1 MSNLLTAAEAFA
13 ALQKGKTVL
22 CRPAGDMLDFAD
34 LDQFPASVFG
44 KPGFEFCIKIDVI
57 ELAGITFTKPLTVD
71 ELEIGTEVFVIN
83 PAGFIE
89 KHVYQGVGYGIVTMV
104 DGGFAQRDLDN
115 ARLQYEALCKVLG
128 GNSIKDV
135 PLKTT
140 ELEIENKQSKKRN
153 KKESPAKADEPPTK
167 AEKIVIEKSTKD
179 ISLALDS
186 AIVVTEGSYVSS
198 SEDFLNQPKAKPE
211 LKPVVHAQFEI
222 LLDAIRICQSEKEL
236 DSTCANLEKEGF
248 TQEQI
253 DQINLAKQERLIE
266 LDFIEMDAADT
277 ASEQFFSDLD
287 AQANDEVVTISMPEN
302 YESLVQSIQNFHTP
316 EEVNSVIRYTTK
328 WTEEQRKPLLNEMHK
343 RLEELKQTK
352 QEDDGLSPL
361 IVRIQYA
368 ADLKTLEELELE
380 IPSRHQDVHKTL
392 WNMAKKRR
400 SQLNAAAHEPAY
412 LLEDGL

>member
-1 MSNLLTAAEAFA
+1 MTNLISAQEAFA

-22 CRPAGDMLDFAD
+22 CRPEGGMLDFSD

-71 ELEIGTEVFVIN
+71 ELEIDKEVFVIN

-115 ARLQYEALCKVLG
+115 ARLQYEALCKLLG

-140 ELEIENKQSKKRN
+140 ELEIENKQSKKRS
-153 KKESPAKADEPPTK
+153 KKEPQVK
-167 AEKIVIEKSTKD
+167 AEQSQVKEKPSEVISAETQPAIVITEQTN
-179 ISLALDS
+179 
-186 AIVVTEGSYVSS
+186 VTT
-198 SEDFLNQPKAKPE
+198 SEDLLVPETSDPDIKPN
-211 LKPVVHAQFEI
+211 VNAQFEI

-248 TQEQI
+248 SPEQI
-253 DQINLAKQERLIE
+253 KSIDDAKQNRLTE
-266 LDFIEMDAADT
+266 
-277 ASEQFFSDLD
+277 LD
-287 AQANDEVVTISMPEN
+287 AQEIDDVATTLMPEN
-302 YESLVQSIQNFHTP
+302 FESLVQSIQNAHTP
-316 EEVNSVIRYTTK
+316 EEVNSVVRYTSK
-328 WTEEQRKPLLNEMHK
+328 WTEEQRKPLLNEMYK
-343 RLEELKQTK
+343 RLSELNQTK
-352 QEDDGLSPL
+352 QQDDGLSPL
-361 IVRIQYA
+361 IVRLQYA
-368 ADLKTLEELELE
+368 PDLNTLEELERE
-380 IPSRHQDVHKTL
+380 IPSRHPDVHKTL

-400 SQLNAAAHEPAY
+400 GELNAASTPSLDPDY
-412 LLEDGL
+412 LLGDNF

>member
-1 MSNLLTAAEAFA
+1 MTNLISAQEAFN
-13 ALQKGKTVL
+13 ALQNGKEVL
-22 CRPAGDMLDFAD
+22 CSKLFENDFKTLESYPATIFVM
-34 LDQFPASVFG
+34 
-44 KPGFEFCIKIDVI
+44 PGYEFCIKP
-57 ELAGITFTKPLTVD
+57 ELMELSGIQFTKPLTPHDVED
-71 ELEIGTEVFVIN
+71 NQEI
-83 PAGFIE
+83 FIVMPMQILRTKFDAE
-89 KHVYQGVGYGIVTMV
+89 NSEILCSVMN
-104 DGGFAQRDLDN
+104 GFAQADAEN
-115 ARLQYEALCKVLG
+115 ATLQLKAIGATFGCVIGEVE
-128 GNSIKDV
+128 IKDGFNDK
-135 PLKTT
+135 PK
-140 ELEIENKQSKKRN
+140 KSRSKK
-153 KKESPAKADEPPTK
+153 EPQAK

-198 SEDFLNQPKAKPE
+198 SEDFLIQPKAEPE

-277 ASEQFFSDLD
+277 ASEQVFSDLD
-287 AQANDEVVTISMPEN
+287 AQANDEVATISMPEN

-343 RLEELKQTK
+343 RLAELKQTK

-361 IVRIQYA
+361 IVRLQYA

-400 SQLNAAAHEPAY
+400 NQLNAAAHEPAF
-412 LLEDGL
+412 LLEDGF

>member
-1 MSNLLTAAEAFA
+1 MTNLISAQEAFN
-13 ALQKGKTVL
+13 ALQNGKEVL
-22 CRPAGDMLDFAD
+22 CSKLFENDFKTLESYPATIFVM
-34 LDQFPASVFG
+34 
-44 KPGFEFCIKIDVI
+44 PGYEFCIKP
-57 ELAGITFTKPLTVD
+57 ELMELSGIQFTKPLTPHDVED
-71 ELEIGTEVFVIN
+71 NQEI
-83 PAGFIE
+83 FIVMPMQILRTKFDAE
-89 KHVYQGVGYGIVTMV
+89 NSEILCSVMN
-104 DGGFAQRDLDN
+104 GFAQADAEN
-115 ARLQYEALCKVLG
+115 ATLQLKAIGATFGQVIGEVE
-128 GNSIKDV
+128 IKDGFNDK
-135 PLKTT
+135 PK
-140 ELEIENKQSKKRN
+140 KSRSKK
-153 KKESPAKADEPPTK
+153 EPQAK

-198 SEDFLNQPKAKPE
+198 SEDFLIQPKAEPE

-277 ASEQFFSDLD
+277 ASEQVFSDLD
-287 AQANDEVVTISMPEN
+287 AQANDEVATISMPEN

-343 RLEELKQTK
+343 RLSELNQTK
-352 QEDDGLSPL
+352 QQDDGLSPL
-361 IVRIQYA
+361 IVRLQYA
-368 ADLKTLEELELE
+368 PDLNTLEELERE
-380 IPSRHQDVHKTL
+380 IPSRHPDVHKTL

-400 SQLNAAAHEPAY
+400 GELNAASTPSLDPDY
-412 LLEDGL
+412 LLGDNF

>member
-1 MSNLLTAAEAFA
+1 MAKVIPSEVFPADKQPAIVITEQTNVTASEDLLTPVTNE
-13 ALQKGKTVL
+13 LNI
-22 CRPAGDMLDFAD
+22 
-34 LDQFPASVFG
+34 
-44 KPGFEFCIKIDVI
+44 KPNV
-57 ELAGITFTKPLTVD
+57 
-71 ELEIGTEVFVIN
+71 N
-83 PAGFIE
+83 
-89 KHVYQGVGYGIVTMV
+89 
-104 DGGFAQRDLDN
+104 
-115 ARLQYEALCKVLG
+115 
-128 GNSIKDV
+128 
-135 PLKTT
+135 
-140 ELEIENKQSKKRN
+140 
-153 KKESPAKADEPPTK
+153 
-167 AEKIVIEKSTKD
+167 
-179 ISLALDS
+179 
-186 AIVVTEGSYVSS
+186 
-198 SEDFLNQPKAKPE
+198 
-211 LKPVVHAQFEI
+211 AQFEI

-277 ASEQFFSDLD
+277 ASEQVFSDLD
-287 AQANDEVVTISMPEN
+287 AQANDEVATISMPEN

-343 RLEELKQTK
+343 RLAELKQTK

-361 IVRIQYA
+361 IVRLQYA

-400 SQLNAAAHEPAY
+400 SQLNAATHEPAY

>member
-13 ALQKGKTVL
+13 ALQNGKTVL
-22 CRPAGDMLDFAD
+22 CRPIGDMLDFSD

-44 KPGFEFCIKIDVI
+44 KPGFEFCIKIETI
-57 ELAGITFTKPLTVD
+57 ELAGITFTKPLTID
-71 ELEIGTEVFVIN
+71 EYEDGQEVYVISTYSPTVYVLDFKTNALIDSINSGFVQRDAENAKLQLKALSKALGFEVNDDLSVIRLGDEKKKQRGKKSKAEPVAKVIPSEVF
-83 PAGFIE
+83 PA
-89 KHVYQGVGYGIVTMV
+89 
-104 DGGFAQRDLDN
+104 D
-115 ARLQYEALCKVLG
+115 
-128 GNSIKDV
+128 
-135 PLKTT
+135 
-140 ELEIENKQSKKRN
+140 KQ
-153 KKESPAKADEPPTK
+153 PA
-167 AEKIVIEKSTKD
+167 IVITEQTN
-179 ISLALDS
+179 
-186 AIVVTEGSYVSS
+186 VTA
-198 SEDFLNQPKAKPE
+198 SEDLLTPVTNELNIKPN
-211 LKPVVHAQFEI
+211 VNAQFEI

-277 ASEQFFSDLD
+277 ASEQVFSDLD
-287 AQANDEVVTISMPEN
+287 AQANDEVATISMPEN

-343 RLEELKQTK
+343 RLAELKQTK

-361 IVRIQYA
+361 IVRLQYA

-400 SQLNAAAHEPAY
+400 SQLNAATHEPAY

>member
-13 ALQKGKTVL
+13 ALQNGKTVL
-22 CRPAGDMLDFAD
+22 CRPAGDMLDFSD

-44 KPGFEFCIKIDVI
+44 KPGFEFCIKIETI
-57 ELAGITFTKPLTVD
+57 ELAGITFTKPLTID
-71 ELEIGTEVFVIN
+71 EYEEGQEVYVISTYSPTVYVLDFKTNALIDSINSGFV
-83 PAGFIE
+83 
-89 KHVYQGVGYGIVTMV
+89 
-104 DGGFAQRDLDN
+104 QRDAEN
-115 ARLQYEALCKVLG
+115 AKLQLKAFSKALGIEINNDLSVIRLGEEPK
-128 GNSIKDV
+128 
-135 PLKTT
+135 
-140 ELEIENKQSKKRN
+140 KQRGKK
-153 KKESPAKADEPPTK
+153 SK
-167 AEKIVIEKSTKD
+167 AEKPIEVISAEIQPTIVITEQTN
-179 ISLALDS
+179 
-186 AIVVTEGSYVSS
+186 VTA
-198 SEDFLNQPKAKPE
+198 SEDLLTPVTNEINIKPN
-211 LKPVVHAQFEI
+211 VNAQFEI

-277 ASEQFFSDLD
+277 ASEQVFSDLD
-287 AQANDEVVTISMPEN
+287 AQANDEVATISMPEN

-343 RLEELKQTK
+343 RLAELKQTK

-361 IVRIQYA
+361 IVRLQYA

>member
-1 MSNLLTAAEAFA
+1 MTNLISANEAFE

-71 ELEIGTEVFVIN
+71 ELEIDKEVFVIN

-89 KHVYQGVGYGIVTMV
+89 KHIYQGVGYSIVTMV

-140 ELEIENKQSKKRN
+140 ELEIENKQSKKRS
-153 KKESPAKADEPPTK
+153 KKEPQVK
-167 AEKIVIEKSTKD
+167 AEQSQVKEKPSEVISAETQPAIVITEQTN
-179 ISLALDS
+179 
-186 AIVVTEGSYVSS
+186 VTT
-198 SEDFLNQPKAKPE
+198 SEDLLVPETSDPDIKPN
-211 LKPVVHAQFEI
+211 VNAQFEI

-248 TQEQI
+248 SPEQI
-253 DQINLAKQERLIE
+253 KSIDDAKQNRLTE
-266 LDFIEMDAADT
+266 
-277 ASEQFFSDLD
+277 LD
-287 AQANDEVVTISMPEN
+287 AQEIDDVATTLMPEN
-302 YESLVQSIQNFHTP
+302 FESLVQSIQNAHTP
-316 EEVNSVIRYTTK
+316 EEVNSVVRYTSK

-343 RLEELKQTK
+343 RLSELNQTK
-352 QEDDGLSPL
+352 QQDDGLSPL
-361 IVRIQYA
+361 IVRLQYA
-368 ADLKTLEELELE
+368 PDLNTLEELERE
-380 IPSRHQDVHKTL
+380 IPSRHPDVHKTL

-400 SQLNAAAHEPAY
+400 GELNAASTPLFRSGLSVRRQ
-412 LLEDGL
+412 LLI

>member
-1 MSNLLTAAEAFA
+1 MTNLISANEAFE

-71 ELEIGTEVFVIN
+71 ELEIDKEVFVIN

-89 KHVYQGVGYGIVTMV
+89 KHIYQGVGYGIVTMV

-140 ELEIENKQSKKRN
+140 ELEIENKQSKKRS
-153 KKESPAKADEPPTK
+153 KKEPQVK
-167 AEKIVIEKSTKD
+167 AEEPQVKEKNSEVIAVETQPAIVITEQTN
-179 ISLALDS
+179 
-186 AIVVTEGSYVSS
+186 VTT
-198 SEDFLNQPKAKPE
+198 SEDLLVPETSDPDIKPN
-211 LKPVVHAQFEI
+211 VNAQFEI
-222 LLDAIRICQSEKEL
+222 LLDAILICQSEKEL
-236 DSTCANLEKEGF
+236 DSTCVNLEKEGF
-248 TQEQI
+248 SPEQI
-253 DQINLAKQERLIE
+253 KSIDDAKQNRLTE
-266 LDFIEMDAADT
+266 
-277 ASEQFFSDLD
+277 LD
-287 AQANDEVVTISMPEN
+287 AQEIDAVTSMPEN
-302 YESLVQSIQNFHTP
+302 YESLVKTIQQAHTP
-316 EEVNSVIRYTTK
+316 EEVNSVVRYTSK

-343 RLEELKQTK
+343 RLSELNQTK
-352 QEDDGLSPL
+352 QQDDGLSPL
-361 IVRIQYA
+361 IVRLQYA
-368 ADLKTLEELELE
+368 ADLKTLEELERE
-380 IPSRHQDVHKTL
+380 IPSRNPDVHKTL

-400 SQLNAAAHEPAY
+400 AELSVPVTPSAEPDY
-412 LLEDGL
+412 LLENYP